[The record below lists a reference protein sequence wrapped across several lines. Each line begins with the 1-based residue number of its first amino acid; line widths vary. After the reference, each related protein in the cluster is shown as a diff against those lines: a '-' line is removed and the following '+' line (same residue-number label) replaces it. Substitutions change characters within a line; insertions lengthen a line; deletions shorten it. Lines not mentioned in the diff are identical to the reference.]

1 MNTYNYITIEDKK
14 SLIVERIV
22 NSERAL
28 YHLQVALFE
37 SNTNSS
43 SQDEIDSINLAINRC
58 SSDIQ
63 VLNNIINDLNNG
75 IDQFNE
81 Y

>member
-14 SLIVERIV
+14 DLIVERIV
-22 NSERAL
+22 NNERAL

-37 SNTNSS
+37 SDTNFS
-43 SQDEIDSINLAINRC
+43 SQDEVNSINIAIGRC

-63 VLNNIINDLNNG
+63 VLNNILSDLNNG

>member
-14 SLIVERIV
+14 RLIVERII
-22 NSERAL
+22 NNEKAL
-28 YHLQVALFE
+28 YHLQVALLE
-37 SNTNSS
+37 SNSNSS
-43 SQDEIDSINLAINRC
+43 SQDEINSINIATSRC

-63 VLNNIINDLNNG
+63 TLNNILNDLNNG
-75 IDQFNE
+75 IDEFTQ